1 MRDQRAN
8 RRVGIR
14 GNRHRQLLRRGGGQ
28 IQSIRAHALLCH
40 KGDAPRRKSGWLG
53 GRLGHLQNAK
63 ILAKIAEMIERMPEL
78 RTLSPSDKLA
88 LVTELWDDLASNPED
103 IPITPEQIAEVD
115 KRLEEYRKNPDLGSP
130 WEEVKAR
137 ILGRNR

>member
-1 MRDQRAN
+1 M
-8 RRVGIR
+8 
-14 GNRHRQLLRRGGGQ
+14 
-28 IQSIRAHALLCH
+28 
-40 KGDAPRRKSGWLG
+40 
-53 GRLGHLQNAK
+53 QNGK

-115 KRLEEYRKNPDLGSP
+115 RRLEEYRKNPDLGSP

>member
-1 MRDQRAN
+1 
-8 RRVGIR
+8 
-14 GNRHRQLLRRGGGQ
+14 
-28 IQSIRAHALLCH
+28 
-40 KGDAPRRKSGWLG
+40 
-53 GRLGHLQNAK
+53 
-63 ILAKIAEMIERMPEL
+63 MIERMPEL

-115 KRLEEYRKNPDLGSP
+115 RRLEEYRKNLDLGST

-137 ILGRNR
+137 ILGQNR

>member
-1 MRDQRAN
+1 
-8 RRVGIR
+8 
-14 GNRHRQLLRRGGGQ
+14 
-28 IQSIRAHALLCH
+28 
-40 KGDAPRRKSGWLG
+40 
-53 GRLGHLQNAK
+53 
-63 ILAKIAEMIERMPEL
+63 MIERMPGL

-115 KRLEEYRKNPDLGSP
+115 RRLEEYRKNPDLGST

-137 ILGRNR
+137 ILGQNR

>member
-1 MRDQRAN
+1 
-8 RRVGIR
+8 
-14 GNRHRQLLRRGGGQ
+14 
-28 IQSIRAHALLCH
+28 
-40 KGDAPRRKSGWLG
+40 
-53 GRLGHLQNAK
+53 
-63 ILAKIAEMIERMPEL
+63 MIERMPEL

-115 KRLEEYRKNPDLGSP
+115 RRPEEYRKNPDLGCT

-137 ILGRNR
+137 ILGQNR